1 MIPSEKSPTPVL
13 HLKQQVCFARVL
25 PLGTP
30 SVDPFLA
37 FHGSLQVFC
46 VVLLTL
52 GRKQKT
58 GLDKALSNLA

>member
-13 HLKQQVCFARVL
+13 HLKQPILLCQSPAL
-25 PLGTP
+25 SL
-30 SVDPFLA
+30 DPFPA

-52 GRKQKT
+52 GRKQKM
-58 GLDKALSNLA
+58 GLDKALSNLP